1 MIASPS
7 TPNTPIANLTVI
19 WSGVPNPQSNYWI
32 AIYCTDAPL
41 SGFQEWN
48 YVSVSALLA
57 LDFIK
62 VIAYVKYLLLD
73 RFLH

>member
-1 MIASPS
+1 MSKKKALVSLINNLLQRSQPS
-7 TPNTPIANLTVI
+7 LYKATTLKIPSMTINEETLP
-19 WSGVPNPQSNYWI
+19 
-32 AIYCTDAPL
+32 
-41 SGFQEWN
+41 
-48 YVSVSALLA
+48 A